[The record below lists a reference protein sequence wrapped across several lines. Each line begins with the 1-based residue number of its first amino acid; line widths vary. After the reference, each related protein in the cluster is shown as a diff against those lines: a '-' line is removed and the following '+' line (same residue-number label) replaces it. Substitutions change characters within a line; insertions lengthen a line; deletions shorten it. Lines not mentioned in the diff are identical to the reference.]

1 MCRIQILVLIG
12 FMGLAGI
19 SHTYA
24 SFNDDE
30 KETYTSL
37 SSQSYYATSTQI
49 LDYLED
55 LNLGEEALD
64 YGKRGILIMFDECF
78 PKPMHSVK
86 TVNNGWKCLFERLR
100 GASSTPEQIG
110 EFNKTFKLHRN
121 RIKELDPQFGEDI
134 LEMFCE
140 KCKVQAYHENGLKT
154 ED

>member
-1 MCRIQILVLIG
+1 MRRIQILVLIG
-12 FMGLAGI
+12 FIGLPGI
-19 SHTYA
+19 SYTYA

-55 LNLGEEALD
+55 LNLGEEALG
-64 YGKRGILIMFDECF
+64 YGKRGILIMFDERF
-78 PKPMHSVK
+78 LKPMHSVE

-100 GASSTPEQIG
+100 RAPSTPEQIG
-110 EFNKTFKLHRN
+110 EFNKTFKLHRK
-121 RIKELDPQFGEDI
+121 RIKELDPQFGEGI